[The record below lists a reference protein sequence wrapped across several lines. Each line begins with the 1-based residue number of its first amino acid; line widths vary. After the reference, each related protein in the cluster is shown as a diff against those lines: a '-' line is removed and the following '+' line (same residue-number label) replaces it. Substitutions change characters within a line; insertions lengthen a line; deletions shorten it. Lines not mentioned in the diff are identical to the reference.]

1 MGFAYGEYKP
11 NNWFVNGVLS
21 YGGSKYDEKKYALG
35 THYDAKYDAHI
46 ASAAAMTGYQYG
58 IFTPEASLRCYHI
71 KQSGYTDTAG
81 QSVEGD
87 KSDILRGAAGVRMAK
102 DFGQF
107 RPEAY
112 LGITY
117 DLASDKSNTTVNL
130 ANGSSYTV
138 QSKRLD
144 KLGYEASLSFATTL
158 SDNIT
163 ASVSYLG
170 AYRDN
175 YREHTGMLNVK
186 YSF

>member
-1 MGFAYGEYKP
+1 MRY
-11 NNWFVNGVLS
+11 
-21 YGGSKYDEKKYALG
+21 
-35 THYDAKYDAHI
+35 
-46 ASAAAMTGYQYG
+46 
-58 IFTPEASLRCYHI
+58 YHI

-87 KSDILRGAAGVRMAK
+87 ESDILRGVAGVRMAK

-117 DLASDKSNTTVNL
+117 DLASDKGNTTVNL

-138 QSKRLD
+138 QGKRLD
-144 KLGYEASLSFATTL
+144 KLGYEASLSFAATL

-186 YSF
+186 YAF